1 MKKNW
6 IKTLTI
12 SLSSLGLLSIFLFS
26 LTTLGTPFH
35 LGKINYFFAAFS
47 ILLLTGISSF
57 IIGAGIGFLFGV
69 PKKNDQKKEDNNKYK
84 PNTNLEQVSDW
95 LTKIL
100 IGIGLTQLNNIITKL
115 HAVSK
120 EIASGLTAI
129 SNESE
134 TIFVAS
140 TIIYFLVTGFL
151 IGYLITRLQLSRIFE
166 ENDS

>member
-12 SLSSLGLLSIFLFS
+12 SLSSLGLLSITLFS
-26 LTTLGTPFH
+26 ITAFGIPFQ
-35 LGKINYFFAAFS
+35 GSNINYFLATFS
-47 ILLLTGISSF
+47 ILILTSISSF
-57 IIGAGIGFLFGV
+57 IIGAGMGFLFGV
-69 PKKNDQKKEDNNKYK
+69 PKRNDEQKEEKSKYI

-100 IGIGLTQLNNIITKL
+100 IGIGLTQVNRISNKF

-129 SNESE
+129 SDSSE
-134 TIFVAS
+134 TIFVGS
-140 TIIYFLVTGFL
+140 TIVYFLVSGFL
-151 IGYLITRLQLSRIFE
+151 ISYLLTRLRLNRIFE
-166 ENDS
+166 ESEA